1 MLELAVALNSAQTIR
16 LRGCLSLKR
25 KVKPVSIPMP
35 LAYLSQV
42 NEL

>member
-1 MLELAVALNSAQTIR
+1 MLELDIALNSAQTIR
-16 LRGCLSLKR
+16 LRGCFSLKR
-25 KVKPVSIPMP
+25 EVKLVFIPLP